1 MKQNTATSLNEV
13 LHSQYGP
20 MLTPE
25 IVAGVLHRDHDA
37 FDQWLRKSKEP
48 AAQALR
54 DVKKKLGRRIY
65 FVTAEVAAILSGEEA
80 SI

>member
-1 MKQNTATSLNEV
+1 MKQNTATSLNDV
-13 LHSQYGP
+13 LHSHYGP

-25 IVAGVLHRDHDA
+25 IVARVLHRDLDA

-65 FVTAEVAAILSGEEA
+65 FVTAEVAAILSCEEA